1 MDTKSIEDMITG
13 EERRFKYA
21 DFDQDQALNIVEF
34 QVSEGIDEFQSI
46 GWTFAVM
53 NLLLHLILDCETKE
67 LTYFYFQAFLH
78 PESDE
83 RMSEVVLSEIIED
96 MDVDLDGQVSIEEYI
111 ADIINEG
118 DDNTI
123 QESERDNFNNNL
135 DVDHNGQL
143 SRDEVSFYKH

>member
-53 NLLLHLILDCETKE
+53 KLLLHLILDLETKE
-67 LTYFYFQAFLH
+67 LT
-78 PESDE
+78 
-83 RMSEVVLSEIIED
+83 
-96 MDVDLDGQVSIEEYI
+96 
-111 ADIINEG
+111 
-118 DDNTI
+118 
-123 QESERDNFNNNL
+123 
-135 DVDHNGQL
+135 
-143 SRDEVSFYKH
+143 